1 MTRKAVL
8 ILALLLLGNLII
20 GIMSMSGRTSAD
32 TTSADG
38 ALSLERPWF
47 IDEVAAKDLS
57 KISAINDISEEAGM
71 SAYVKSAS
79 AINLP
84 NAKKAFT
91 RGIEM
96 ETADYVIGVV
106 PIPGYDNSWDA
117 HVLVH
122 KTGWI
127 LAYYPR
133 AWPSAKALNEKHQ
146 TIGGSTKLSLAV
158 DAVGSKISQSFGT
171 KSYYNFAYPSAT
183 KMLVIFFK
191 NNQDPRLKFPSSY
204 TYYEKSV
211 MFTTSSSSAEWWGS
225 RWKVRDGAEL
235 CIVGRNNFSYC
246 DVSSKLTEND
256 YIQTDTYGDG
266 DWGMLV
272 ILYS

>member
-1 MTRKAVL
+1 MFFGIWAMTNQKSANTPSSDDA
-8 ILALLLLGNLII
+8 ISLA
-20 GIMSMSGRTSAD
+20 
-32 TTSADG
+32 
-38 ALSLERPWF
+38 RPWF
-47 IDEVAAKDLS
+47 IDEVAAQDLS
-57 KISAINDISEEAGM
+57 GAAAINDISEEAGM

-79 AINLP
+79 AINLT

-91 RGIEM
+91 RGVEM
-96 ETADYVIGVV
+96 ETADYIIGLV
-106 PIPGYDNSWDA
+106 PVTGYDASWDA

-146 TIGGSTKLSLAV
+146 TIGGSTKLSLAI

-183 KMLVIFFK
+183 KMLVILFK
-191 NNQDPRLKFPSSY
+191 NDQDPRLKFPSTY

-211 MFTTSSSSAEWWGS
+211 MIYGSSSYPDWRIRNGTDLCNANS
-225 RWKVRDGAEL
+225 GAF
-235 CIVGRNNFSYC
+235 NYC
-246 DVSSKLTEND
+246 DVSSQLTDGD
-256 YIQTDTYGDG
+256 YIQTDTGNQWN
-266 DWGMLV
+266 WGMLI